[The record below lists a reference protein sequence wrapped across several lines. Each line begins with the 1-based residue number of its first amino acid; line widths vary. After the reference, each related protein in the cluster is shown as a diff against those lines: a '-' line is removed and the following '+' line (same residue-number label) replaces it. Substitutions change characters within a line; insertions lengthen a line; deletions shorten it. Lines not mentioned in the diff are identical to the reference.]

1 MNIVILGAGHVGLH
15 SAKVLSKEENNVIL
29 IDKDARQLEVASRE
43 IDVAT
48 RVGDGTDWQLLEE
61 LTELNPEMFLALTGS
76 DETNLTA
83 CAIAKNLGYGQT
95 IASVKHARYLNCSRI
110 DFGRVFYVD
119 HFVSPELLTAEEIYQ
134 CIVSPG
140 SIGSESFAHGSV
152 QMRTFVVPKKWR
164 KVDKRLRELSLPAGM
179 MVGLISRDGVGGS
192 SSKGKSDVSTRK
204 LRCFFPHG
212 EDTIRHGDEVT
223 VIGESDVIA
232 DAHQVFGIMQK
243 TVQSAVIVGGSLIG
257 LQLAKILERRGIS
270 VRLIDKDFDKC
281 SVLAE
286 RLSNTTV
293 LHHDGTD
300 FGFLQSEKVGNADV
314 FVACTGSDE
323 VNLLAAILGKEAGCE
338 YVITVTSDTHYIP
351 VLTSLGIMHAVSP
364 RINAVNR
371 ILSITQK
378 ETVASM
384 VSLYEGKAEVMEI
397 RVSMDSRLAGIP
409 ISELGPQLPHDFLI
423 AIIQNRGRIMV
434 ANGNRILSPG
444 DTVIA
449 ITDPRHLKD
458 LRQLF

>member
-1 MNIVILGAGHVGLH
+1 MNIVILGAGHIGLH
-15 SAKVLSKEENNVIL
+15 CARVLSKEENNVIL
-29 IDKDARQLEVASRE
+29 IDKDPAQLEFASRE
-43 IDVAT
+43 VDVAT

-61 LTELNPEMFLALTGS
+61 LTEQKPEMFLALTGS

-95 IASVKHARYLNCSRI
+95 IASVRHARYLNCSRV
-110 DFGRVFYVD
+110 DFGRIFYVD
-119 HFVSPELLTAEEIYQ
+119 YFVSPELLTAEEIYQ
-134 CIVSPG
+134 CIISPG
-140 SIGSESFAHGSV
+140 SITSESFAHGSV
-152 QMRTFVVPKKWR
+152 QMRTFVVPKNWR
-164 KVDKRLRELSLPAGM
+164 KVDKKLRELSLPEGM
-179 MVGLISRDGVGGS
+179 MIGLVSRDSAAS
-192 SSKGKSDVSTRK
+192 SNKATKTDGLRK
-204 LRCFFPHG
+204 MNCFFPHG
-212 EDTIRHGDEVT
+212 DDSIKHGDEVT

-232 DAHQVFGIMQK
+232 DAHHVFGILQK
-243 TVQSAVIVGGSLIG
+243 PVKSTVIVGGSLIG
-257 LQLAKILERRGIS
+257 FQLAKILERRGIS
-270 VRLIDKDFDKC
+270 VRLIDKDFAKC

-286 RLSNTTV
+286 KLTNTTV

-314 FVACTGSDE
+314 FVACTNSDE

-338 YVITVTSDTHYIP
+338 YVITVISDTHYIP

-364 RINAVNR
+364 RINVVNR
-371 ILSITQK
+371 ILSISQE

-384 VSLYEGKAEVMEI
+384 VSLYDGKAEVMEI

-409 ISELGPQLPHDFLI
+409 ISELGPQLPSDFLI

-449 ITDPRHLKD
+449 ITDPKHLKD

>member
-15 SAKVLSKEENNVIL
+15 CAKVLSKEENNVIL
-29 IDKDARQLEVASRE
+29 IDKDARQLEIASRE

-48 RVGDGTDWQLLEE
+48 RLGDGTDWQLLEE
-61 LTELNPEMFLALTGS
+61 LTELNPEIFLALTGS
-76 DETNLTA
+76 DETNLAA
-83 CAIAKNLGYGQT
+83 CAIAKNLGYEQT
-95 IASVKHARYLNCSRI
+95 IASVKHARFLNCSRI

-119 HFVSPELLTAEEIYQ
+119 HFVSPDLLTAEEIYQ

-164 KVDKRLRELSLPAGM
+164 KVDKKLMELSLPAGM
-179 MVGLISRDGVGGS
+179 MVGLISRDATGGGTG
-192 SSKGKSDVSTRK
+192 KGNASMKNM
-204 LRCFFPHG
+204 RCFFPHG
-212 EDTIRHGDEVT
+212 EDSISHGDEVT
-223 VIGESDVIA
+223 IIGESDAIA
-232 DAHQVFGIMQK
+232 GAHQFFGIIQK
-243 TVQSAVIVGGSLIG
+243 TVQSAVIIGGSLIG

-270 VRLIDKDFDKC
+270 VRLIEKDFDKC

-286 RLSNTTV
+286 RLANTTV

-338 YVITVTSDTHYIP
+338 YVVTVTSDTLYIP
-351 VLTSLGIMHAVSP
+351 VLTRLGIRHAVSP

-371 ILSITQK
+371 ILSITQR